1 MILMKTKGD
10 GHLER
15 GVPLLVVSTENPR
28 RMGSKRSLY
37 FVQELFGDF

>member
-10 GHLER
+10 GHLGR
-15 GVPLLVVSTENPR
+15 GVSILVVSTENPR

>member
-1 MILMKTKGD
+1 MILMRTKGN

-15 GVPLLVVSTENPR
+15 GVSILVDSTENLR